1 MLIKLEDFMEF
12 LKKMSI
18 QNSKQCTNFRQYLS
32 SICMYLNVKDML
44 VHTDVGFE
52 YAFNFDL
59 IY

>member
-12 LKKMSI
+12 LKKLSI
-18 QNSKQCTNFRQYLS
+18 QNLKHHTNFRQYLS
-32 SICMYLNVKDML
+32 SICIFLDVKNML

-52 YAFNFDL
+52 YAFNFNL